1 MGRAANLEELSE
13 KHKSLKRRIEQEMS
27 RPAVDPTKVTALKL
41 QKLKLKDE
49 IAKLETK
56 GA

>member
-13 KHKSLKRRIEQEMS
+13 KHKSLKRQIEQELS
-27 RPAVDPTKVTALKL
+27 RPAADPAQISALKL

-49 IAKLETK
+49 IAKLENK